1 MADVQEREWVE
12 GLVLS
17 LYPKLV
23 GKSRL
28 KQHTITM
35 NIDDENSWGCILVK
49 VDNSPA
55 NSVNTLMIDV
65 SIKRDN

>member
-1 MADVQEREWVE
+1 
-12 GLVLS
+12 
-17 LYPKLV
+17 
-23 GKSRL
+23 
-28 KQHTITM
+28 M

-65 SIKRDN
+65 SIKRDNQGSEQ